1 MMHHFFSRIQGW
13 SSFLSLYDEAVRD
26 APKSGAVFVEIGA
39 WRGRSASYMG
49 VEIANSGKQIEFHV
63 VDHFEGSAEHIAR
76 QEEVIVEHKLFHVF
90 TENTKPVAKYLTVH
104 RADSLSAAQE
114 FADESVTFLLLD
126 GSHDYDSVLADLR
139 AWYPKVK
146 PGCVMAG
153 DDWTK
158 PGVVQ
163 AVTEFFGELG
173 VEVIPCCGKERRKC
187 WRTKKPLR

>member
-1 MMHHFFSRIQGW
+1 MHHFFSHIQGW
-13 SSFLSLYDEAVRD
+13 SAFLSIYDEAVRN
-26 APKSGAVFVEIGA
+26 APKTGAVFVEVGA

-76 QEEVIVEHKLFHVF
+76 QEEVIVEHKLFDVF
-90 TENTKPVAKYLTVH
+90 TANTRPVAKYLTVH
-104 RADSLSAAQE
+104 KANSLDAAE
-114 FADESVTFLLLD
+114 GFADESVTFLLLD

-146 PGCVMAG
+146 SGSMIAG

-158 PGVVQ
+158 PGVRQ
-163 AVTEFFGELG
+163 AVAEFFGGLG
-173 VEVIPCCGKERRKC
+173 IEFTPCCGKDRLKC
-187 WRTKKPLR
+187 WRTVKP